1 MACCASHTAMA
12 RLRVIPPGDHHPLTA
27 VLPAYPELGYC
38 GLGDPGHVVD
48 ISPAEPTIQAVFADR
63 A

>member
-1 MACCASHTAMA
+1 MA